1 MKDIE
6 GQISLFD
13 IFNQPDNLNIDIIQ
27 SYLTEAIMHGTGF
40 ENGKKRVYEF
50 YQKNMTPSERAA
62 AIKKEY
68 GLGGAGWP
76 IEGYGL
82 HGYDSFHNGLT
93 IKWRDEL
100 GNHKKLFK
108 WNEVEKVI
116 HRLVNHGD
124 YYNPQC

>member
-13 IFNQPDNLNIDIIQ
+13 IFNQSDNPDIDIIQ

-40 ENGKKRVYEF
+40 KNGKKRVYEF
-50 YQKNMTPSERAA
+50 YQKNMTSSERAA
-62 AIKKEY
+62 AIKEEY

-93 IKWRDEL
+93 IEWLDEV
-100 GNHKKLFK
+100 GS
-108 WNEVEKVI
+108 V
-116 HRLVNHGD
+116 
-124 YYNPQC
+124 